1 VADGP
6 TAADVNARAGARSGD
21 DATAAL
27 PLACLAAGV
36 PADGSVL
43 ALRASSVRVW
53 DAGRIAA
60 DARRVADVRCFHQ
73 VWEPVL
79 LRVLRPARACLAED
93 LVSDLVH
100 ATREAALRRDSRGG
114 IRATAGKTVFPSPF
128 FFPLRYWENVE
139 SVSRLRRKGK
149 TFDPAG
155 LNPTGSQQLGK
166 RFRI

>member
-1 VADGP
+1 
-6 TAADVNARAGARSGD
+6 
-21 DATAAL
+21 
-27 PLACLAAGV
+27 
-36 PADGSVL
+36 
-43 ALRASSVRVW
+43 LRASSVRVW
-53 DAGRIAA
+53 GAGRIAA
-60 DARRVADVRCFHQ
+60 DARRVADERCCLRLVWMLVWML

-79 LRVLRPARACLAED
+79 PRVLRPARACLAED
-93 LVSDLVH
+93 LVSDLVN

-155 LNPTGSQQLGK
+155 LNPSGSQQLGK

>member
-1 VADGP
+1 M
-6 TAADVNARAGARSGD
+6 SGD
-21 DATAAL
+21 DARVVWRR
-27 PLACLAAGV
+27 ACLAAGV
-36 PADGSVL
+36 PVDVSVL

-60 DARRVADVRCFHQ
+60 DAHRVADERCFHQ

-139 SVSRLRRKGK
+139 SVSRFRGKGK
-149 TFDPAG
+149 GRRSIG
-155 LNPTGSQQLGK
+155 LAAMQYLNA
-166 RFRI
+166 IC